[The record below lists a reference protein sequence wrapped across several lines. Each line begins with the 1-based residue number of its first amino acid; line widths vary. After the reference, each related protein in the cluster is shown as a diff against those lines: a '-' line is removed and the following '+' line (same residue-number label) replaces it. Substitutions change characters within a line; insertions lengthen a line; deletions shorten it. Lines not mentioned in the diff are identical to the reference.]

1 MKTISTL
8 FLFVFMLVA
17 IGFSQDSAKEN
28 EDKIKLLQQELLE
41 LDKTLAD
48 FKSSEETSNEILDD
62 SDLDDETKDYIR
74 KVVGAYVKENSVNA
88 SDISFLKGQI
98 QMLQTSVETLKK
110 DVVTDNSSLNVKL
123 DMLNDKVAMMDNSS
137 PEELSDIKTEI
148 ISIKAQLKASNA
160 IAASGEGGSAKD
172 QLIIQQ
178 QEEIALLQ
186 QEVKNLRSE
195 VDLAKQQVRFSSSE
209 ELRNLKDQNIQ
220 YKEVIQSQQG
230 QIQVL
235 TNKVE
240 FLESQIEDNQEVQQL
255 SLRVEELAMYN
266 KKVANESFS
275 KINESNINE
284 SIDELDDLNSQYH
297 TNKKIDNLAK
307 EVVQLKTLVAT
318 GNVNEVTGKT
328 VFNVNTSGGYHI
340 IVASRK
346 SEEAIKQAQADYS
359 RMGHQTEI
367 IQNLNKTWYHLS
379 AERLKTRDEA
389 GSRVSELRNKGFKGA
404 WWIYNDQE

>member
-8 FLFVFMLVA
+8 FLFVFILGA
-17 IGFSQDSAKEN
+17 IGFSQDSVKEN

-41 LDKTLAD
+41 LEKTLAD

-62 SDLDDETKDYIR
+62 ETKDYIR
-74 KVVGAYVKENSVNA
+74 KVVRAYVKENSVNA

-195 VDLAKQQVRFSSSE
+195 VDLAKQQVRSSSSE

-230 QIQVL
+230 QIQML

-255 SLRVEELAMYN
+255 SLRVDELAMYN
-266 KKVANESFS
+266 KKVANESFK
-275 KINESNINE
+275 KINESNIHE
-284 SIDELDDLNSQYH
+284 SIDELDDMNSQYN
-297 TNKKIDNLAK
+297 TNKKIENLAK
-307 EVVQLKTLVAT
+307 EVIQLKTLVAT
-318 GNVNEVTGKT
+318 GEVNEVTGKT

-389 GSRVSELRNKGFKGA
+389 GSRVSELRNEGFKGA

>member
-8 FLFVFMLVA
+8 FLFVFILGA

-41 LDKTLAD
+41 LEKILAG
-48 FKSSEETSNEILDD
+48 FKSSEETSNEI
-62 SDLDDETKDYIR
+62 LDDETKDYIR

-137 PEELSDIKTEI
+137 PEKLSDIKTEI

-240 FLESQIEDNQEVQQL
+240 FLESQIEDKIKLLQQL
-255 SLRVEELAMYN
+255 SFRVEELAMYN
-266 KKVANESFS
+266 KKVANESFK
-275 KINESNINE
+275 KINESNIHE
-284 SIDELDDLNSQYH
+284 SIDELDDMNSQYN
-297 TNKKIDNLAK
+297 TNKKIENLAK
-307 EVVQLKTLVAT
+307 EVIQLKTLVAT
-318 GNVNEVTGKT
+318 GEVNEVTGKT

-379 AERLKTRDEA
+379 ADRLKTRDEA
-389 GSRVSELRNKGFKGA
+389 GSRVSELRNEGFKGA

>member
-8 FLFVFMLVA
+8 FLFVFILGA
-17 IGFSQDSAKEN
+17 IGFSQDSVKEN

-41 LDKTLAD
+41 LEKTLAD

-62 SDLDDETKDYIR
+62 ETKDYIR
-74 KVVGAYVKENSVNA
+74 KVVRAYVKENSVNA

-123 DMLNDKVAMMDNSS
+123 DMLNDKMAMMDNSS

-195 VDLAKQQVRFSSSE
+195 VDLAKQQVRSSSSE

-266 KKVANESFS
+266 KKVANESFK
-275 KINESNINE
+275 KINESNIHE
-284 SIDELDDLNSQYH
+284 SIDELDDMNSQYN
-297 TNKKIDNLAK
+297 TNKKIENLAK
-307 EVVQLKTLVAT
+307 EVIQLKTLVAT
-318 GNVNEVTGKT
+318 GEVNEVTGKT
-328 VFNVNTSGGYHI
+328 VFNVNTSRGYHI

-389 GSRVSELRNKGFKGA
+389 GSRVSELRNEGFKGA

>member
-1 MKTISTL
+1 MRFYI
-8 FLFVFMLVA
+8 FLFVFILGA
-17 IGFSQDSAKEN
+17 IGFSQDSVKEN

-41 LDKTLAD
+41 LEKTLAD

-62 SDLDDETKDYIR
+62 ETKDYIR
-74 KVVGAYVKENSVNA
+74 KVVRAYVKENSVNA

-195 VDLAKQQVRFSSSE
+195 VDLAKQQVRSSSSE

-255 SLRVEELAMYN
+255 SLRVDELAMYN
-266 KKVANESFS
+266 KKVANESFK
-275 KINESNINE
+275 KINESNIHE
-284 SIDELDDLNSQYH
+284 SIDELDDMNSQYN
-297 TNKKIDNLAK
+297 TNKKIENLAK
-307 EVVQLKTLVAT
+307 EVIQLKTLVAT
-318 GNVNEVTGKT
+318 GEVNEVTGQT
-328 VFNVNTSGGYHI
+328 VFNVNTSRGYHI

-389 GSRVSELRNKGFKGA
+389 GSRVSELRNEGFKGA

>member
-8 FLFVFMLVA
+8 FLFVFILGA

-41 LDKTLAD
+41 LEKILAG

-62 SDLDDETKDYIR
+62 ETKDYIR
-74 KVVGAYVKENSVNA
+74 KFVGAYVKENSVTS

-137 PEELSDIKTEI
+137 PEKLSDIKTEI

-160 IAASGEGGSAKD
+160 IAASGEGSNAKD

-195 VDLAKQQVRFSSSE
+195 VDLAKQQVRFSSSK

-379 AERLKTRDEA
+379 VERLKTRDEA

>member
-1 MKTISTL
+1 
-8 FLFVFMLVA
+8 
-17 IGFSQDSAKEN
+17 
-28 EDKIKLLQQELLE
+28 
-41 LDKTLAD
+41 
-48 FKSSEETSNEILDD
+48 
-62 SDLDDETKDYIR
+62 
-74 KVVGAYVKENSVNA
+74 
-88 SDISFLKGQI
+88 
-98 QMLQTSVETLKK
+98 MLQTSVETLKK

-195 VDLAKQQVRFSSSE
+195 VDLAKQQVRSSSSE

-255 SLRVEELAMYN
+255 SLRVDELAMYN
-266 KKVANESFS
+266 KKVANESFK
-275 KINESNINE
+275 KINESNIHE
-284 SIDELDDLNSQYH
+284 SIDELDDMNSQYN
-297 TNKKIDNLAK
+297 TNKKIENLAK
-307 EVVQLKTLVAT
+307 EVIQLKTLVAT
-318 GNVNEVTGKT
+318 GEVNEVTGQT
-328 VFNVNTSGGYHI
+328 VFNVNTSRGYHI

-389 GSRVSELRNKGFKGA
+389 GSRVSELRNEGFKGA

>member
-8 FLFVFMLVA
+8 VLFVFILGA
-17 IGFSQDSAKEN
+17 IGFSQDSVKEN

-41 LDKTLAD
+41 LEKTLAD

-62 SDLDDETKDYIR
+62 ETKDYIR
-74 KVVGAYVKENSVNA
+74 KVVRAYVKENSVNA

-266 KKVANESFS
+266 KKVANESFK
-275 KINESNINE
+275 KINESNIHE
-284 SIDELDDLNSQYH
+284 SIDELDDMNSQYN

-307 EVVQLKTLVAT
+307 EVIQLKTLVAT
-318 GNVNEVTGKT
+318 GEVNEVTAKT

-389 GSRVSELRNKGFKGA
+389 GSRVSELRNEGFKGA

>member
-8 FLFVFMLVA
+8 FLFVFILGA
-17 IGFSQDSAKEN
+17 IGFSQDSVKEN

-41 LDKTLAD
+41 LEKTLAD

-62 SDLDDETKDYIR
+62 ETKDYIR
-74 KVVGAYVKENSVNA
+74 KVVRAYVKENSVNA

-255 SLRVEELAMYN
+255 SLRVDELAMYN
-266 KKVANESFS
+266 KKVANESFK
-275 KINESNINE
+275 KINESNIHE
-284 SIDELDDLNSQYH
+284 SIDELDDMNSQYN
-297 TNKKIDNLAK
+297 TNKKIENLAK
-307 EVVQLKTLVAT
+307 EVIQLKTLVAT
-318 GNVNEVTGKT
+318 GEVNEVTGQT
-328 VFNVNTSGGYHI
+328 VFNVNTSRGYHI

-389 GSRVSELRNKGFKGA
+389 GSRVSELRNEGFKGA

>member
-8 FLFVFMLVA
+8 FLFVFILGA
-17 IGFSQDSAKEN
+17 IGFSQDSVKEN

-41 LDKTLAD
+41 LEKTLAD

-62 SDLDDETKDYIR
+62 ETKDYIR
-74 KVVGAYVKENSVNA
+74 KVVRAYVKENSVNA

-195 VDLAKQQVRFSSSE
+195 VDLAKQQVRSSSSE

-255 SLRVEELAMYN
+255 SLRVDELAMYN
-266 KKVANESFS
+266 KKVANESFK
-275 KINESNINE
+275 KINESNIHE
-284 SIDELDDLNSQYH
+284 SIDELDDMNSQYN
-297 TNKKIDNLAK
+297 TNKKIENLAK
-307 EVVQLKTLVAT
+307 EVIQLKTLVAT
-318 GNVNEVTGKT
+318 GEVNEVTGKT
-328 VFNVNTSGGYHI
+328 VFNVNTSRGYHI

-389 GSRVSELRNKGFKGA
+389 GSRVSELRNEGFKGA

>member
-8 FLFVFMLVA
+8 FLFVFILGA
-17 IGFSQDSAKEN
+17 IGFSQDSVKEN

-41 LDKTLAD
+41 LEKTLAD

-62 SDLDDETKDYIR
+62 ETKDYIR
-74 KVVGAYVKENSVNA
+74 KVVRAYVKENSVNA

-195 VDLAKQQVRFSSSE
+195 VDLAKQQVRSSSSE

-255 SLRVEELAMYN
+255 SLRVDELAMYN
-266 KKVANESFS
+266 KKVANESFK
-275 KINESNINE
+275 KINESNIHE
-284 SIDELDDLNSQYH
+284 SIDELDDMNSQYN
-297 TNKKIDNLAK
+297 TNKKIENLAK
-307 EVVQLKTLVAT
+307 EVIQLKTLVAT
-318 GNVNEVTGKT
+318 GEVNEVTGKT
-328 VFNVNTSGGYHI
+328 VFNVNTSRGYHI

-367 IQNLNKTWYHLS
+367 IQNINKTWYHLS

-389 GSRVSELRNKGFKGA
+389 GSRVSELRNEGFKGA

>member
-8 FLFVFMLVA
+8 FLFVFILGA
-17 IGFSQDSAKEN
+17 IGFSQDSVKEN

-41 LDKTLAD
+41 LEKTLAD

-62 SDLDDETKDYIR
+62 ETKDYIR
-74 KVVGAYVKENSVNA
+74 KVVRAYVKENSVNA

-195 VDLAKQQVRFSSSE
+195 VDLAKQQVRSSSSE

-255 SLRVEELAMYN
+255 SLRVDELAMYN
-266 KKVANESFS
+266 KKVANESFK
-275 KINESNINE
+275 KINESNIHE
-284 SIDELDDLNSQYH
+284 SIDELDDMNSQYN
-297 TNKKIDNLAK
+297 TNKKIENLAK
-307 EVVQLKTLVAT
+307 EVIQLKTLVAT
-318 GNVNEVTGKT
+318 GEVNEVTGQT
-328 VFNVNTSGGYHI
+328 VFNVNTSRGYHI

-389 GSRVSELRNKGFKGA
+389 GSRVSELRNEGFKGA

>member
-8 FLFVFMLVA
+8 FLFVFILGA
-17 IGFSQDSAKEN
+17 IGFSQDSVKEN

-41 LDKTLAD
+41 LEKTLAD

-62 SDLDDETKDYIR
+62 ETKDYIR
-74 KVVGAYVKENSVNA
+74 KVVRAYVKENSVNA

-110 DVVTDNSSLNVKL
+110 DVFTDNSSLNVKL

-195 VDLAKQQVRFSSSE
+195 VDLAKQQVRSSSSE

-255 SLRVEELAMYN
+255 SLRVDELAMYN
-266 KKVANESFS
+266 KKVANESFK
-275 KINESNINE
+275 KINESNIHE
-284 SIDELDDLNSQYH
+284 SIDELDDMNSQYN
-297 TNKKIDNLAK
+297 TNKKIENLAK
-307 EVVQLKTLVAT
+307 EVIQLKTLVAT
-318 GNVNEVTGKT
+318 GEVNEVTGQT
-328 VFNVNTSGGYHI
+328 VFNVNTSRGYHI

-389 GSRVSELRNKGFKGA
+389 GSRVSELRNEGFKGA

>member
-8 FLFVFMLVA
+8 FLFVFILGA
-17 IGFSQDSAKEN
+17 IGFSQDSVKEN

-41 LDKTLAD
+41 LEKTLAD
-48 FKSSEETSNEILDD
+48 FKSSEETSNEI
-62 SDLDDETKDYIR
+62 LDDETKDYIR

-195 VDLAKQQVRFSSSE
+195 VDLAKQQVRSSSSE

-255 SLRVEELAMYN
+255 SLRVDELAMYN
-266 KKVANESFS
+266 KKVANESFK
-275 KINESNINE
+275 KINESNIHE
-284 SIDELDDLNSQYH
+284 SIDELDDMNSQYN
-297 TNKKIDNLAK
+297 TNKKIENLAK
-307 EVVQLKTLVAT
+307 EVIQLKTLVAT
-318 GNVNEVTGKT
+318 GEVNEVTGQT
-328 VFNVNTSGGYHI
+328 VFNVNTSRGYHI

-389 GSRVSELRNKGFKGA
+389 GSRVSELRNEGFKGA

>member
-8 FLFVFMLVA
+8 FLFVFILGA
-17 IGFSQDSAKEN
+17 IGFSQDSVKEN

-41 LDKTLAD
+41 LEKTLAD

-62 SDLDDETKDYIR
+62 ETKDYIR
-74 KVVGAYVKENSVNA
+74 KVVRAYVKENSVNA

-195 VDLAKQQVRFSSSE
+195 VDLAKQQVRSSSSE

-266 KKVANESFS
+266 KKVANESFK
-275 KINESNINE
+275 KINESNIHE
-284 SIDELDDLNSQYH
+284 SIDELDDMNSQYN
-297 TNKKIDNLAK
+297 TNKKIENLAK
-307 EVVQLKTLVAT
+307 EVIQLKTLVAT
-318 GNVNEVTGKT
+318 GEVNEVTGKT

-367 IQNLNKTWYHLS
+367 IQNINKTWYHLS

-389 GSRVSELRNKGFKGA
+389 GSRVSELRNEGFKGA